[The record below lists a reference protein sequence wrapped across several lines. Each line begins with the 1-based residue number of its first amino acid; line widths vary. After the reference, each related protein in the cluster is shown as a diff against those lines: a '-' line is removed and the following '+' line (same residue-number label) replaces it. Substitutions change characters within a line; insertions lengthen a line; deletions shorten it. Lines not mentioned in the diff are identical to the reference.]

1 MFHARQSER
10 IKVKK
15 IEMFCNLLKISQFC
29 VQNGHFFQNYK
40 NMGTDI
46 KR

>member
-15 IEMFCNLLKISQFC
+15 IEIFYNLLKISAFC

-40 NMGTDI
+40 NVKADI